1 MSEKVTDYIEV
12 TSLPT
17 DTLFD
22 ASIDTSTTPKTRS
35 ISKANLA
42 GALGVFY
49 NSDGV
54 ISDAIRKV
62 DLDTNS
68 LHFEKGRIG
77 FGSTVASSGS
87 ESYLFKPLNVGEAV
101 VRVMGGVTGSDEY
114 FVVDDGGFVGV
125 GETTQFSNEKL
136 RVGGNAHVNGVM
148 SIGGAPLNGGQ
159 LNLPAGF
166 VLNFN
171 NQSSLTDDSTNNY
184 LSLRCRSD
192 KRVLKA
198 ADNTFVF
205 EETYIDSMESYKNL
219 ISEDATA
226 GNQSN
231 KTKNTLTAKYW
242 DGAATQ
248 SKAFDTL
255 VTPTALTG
263 VTEVSQSIDGT
274 DILILKDSG
283 VLNTPNMPTSSA
295 GLVAGDLYMATAAD
309 ILSNGDLVMGVKQ

>member
-1 MSEKVTDYIEV
+1 MSEKITDYTEV

-22 ASIDTSTTPKTRS
+22 VSIDTSTTPKTRS
-35 ISKANLA
+35 INKANLA
-42 GALGVFY
+42 GELGLFY

-54 ISDAIRKV
+54 ISDPVRTV
-62 DLDTNS
+62 DVDSGILI
-68 LHFEKGRIG
+68 FEKGRYSLN
-77 FGSTVASSGS
+77 GSPTAGS
-87 ESYLFKPLNVGEAV
+87 ESFLIRPFTVGEAV
-101 VRVMGGVTGSDEY
+101 LRVIGGVTLSDEY
-114 FVVDDGGFVGV
+114 FLIDDGGFVGV
-125 GETTQFSNEKL
+125 GATTQFSNEKL

-159 LNLPAGF
+159 LNLPAGY

-198 ADNTFVF
+198 SDNTFVF
-205 EETYIDSMESYKNL
+205 EETYLDSMESYKNL

-226 GNQSN
+226 GSQSH
-231 KTKNTLTAKYW
+231 KSKNTLTAKYW

-283 VLNTPNMPTSSA
+283 VLNSPNMPTSSA
-295 GLVAGDLYMATAAD
+295 GLVAGDLWLQRFGNY
-309 ILSNGDLVMGVKQ
+309 